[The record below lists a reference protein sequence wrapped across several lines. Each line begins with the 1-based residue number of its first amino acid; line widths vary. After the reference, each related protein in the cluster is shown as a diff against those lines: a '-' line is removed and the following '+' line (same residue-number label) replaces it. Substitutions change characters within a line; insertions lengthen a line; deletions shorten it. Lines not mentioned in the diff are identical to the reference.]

1 MRARGGSEAPAEQA
15 AAAGAAAAGP
25 GAGTRRRSA
34 WCEPEASH
42 SHSHSLL
49 PSVILPPTRAL
60 SHGAERGVRPPQQ
73 IQGNLERMG
82 VLLTDMKSCNAR
94 IGKKKDTDQ
103 SRQQLC
109 ATANANRS
117 RRPLCAPF

>member
-1 MRARGGSEAPAEQA
+1 M
-15 AAAGAAAAGP
+15 
-25 GAGTRRRSA
+25 
-34 WCEPEASH
+34 
-42 SHSHSLL
+42 
-49 PSVILPPTRAL
+49 
-60 SHGAERGVRPPQQ
+60 RPPQQ

-117 RRPLCAPF
+117 RRPLFAPF